1 MVKKINILLV
11 EDNPGDARLVKE
23 FLSSKS
29 DIFNLTHVNK
39 FSQAIECIKNG
50 EKCICKIIPYTGK
63 SQPCVSQHLKVMK
76 HAGIID
82 ERKDGT
88 KIMIKAS
95 NDEIFKII
103 DRVKKLK

>member
-1 MVKKINILLV
+1 MNKV
-11 EDNPGDARLVKE
+11 
-23 FLSSKS
+23 
-29 DIFNLTHVNK
+29 DIFKALADPTRLK
-39 FSQAIECIKNG
+39 ILECIKKG

-82 ERKDGT
+82 ERRDGT

-95 NDEIFKII
+95 NNEIFKII
-103 DRVKKLK
+103 DQVEKLK

>member
-1 MVKKINILLV
+1 MDEVDVFKALADPTRLKIL
-11 EDNPGDARLVKE
+11 D
-23 FLSSKS
+23 
-29 DIFNLTHVNK
+29 
-39 FSQAIECIKNG
+39 CIKNG

-95 NDEIFKII
+95 NDDIFKII
-103 DRVKKLK
+103 NQVKKLK

>member
-1 MVKKINILLV
+1 MNEVDVFKALADPTRLKI
-11 EDNPGDARLVKE
+11 
-23 FLSSKS
+23 
-29 DIFNLTHVNK
+29 
-39 FSQAIECIKNG
+39 IECIEKG
-50 EKCICKIIPYTGK
+50 EKCICKIIPYTEK

-95 NDEIFKII
+95 NDKIFRII
-103 DRVKKLK
+103 DQVKKMK